1 MKAIT
6 KQNVI
11 DAKKLLA
18 LGLKQME
25 VARLVGIGTGT
36 CSDISNGK
44 YDHLL
49 EDKPQAKKCSNDE
62 AQAYLEQIAV
72 SNDAI
77 ALTISTATEMIRDGF
92 KMLHIDIRNLI
103 DTVEKY
109 CKPDP
114 PKYQIRDREQK

>member
-18 LGLKQME
+18 LGLKQVE
-25 VARLVGIGTGT
+25 VARLVGIGNGT
-36 CSDISNGK
+36 VSEIKTGK
-44 YDHLL
+44 YDFLL
-49 EDKPQAKKCSNDE
+49 EDKPQEKADDANNFM
-62 AQAYLEQIAV
+62 EQIAV

-92 KMLHIDIRNLI
+92 KMLHVDIRNLI
-103 DTVEKY
+103 DTMDKY
-109 CKPDP
+109 WKPEP